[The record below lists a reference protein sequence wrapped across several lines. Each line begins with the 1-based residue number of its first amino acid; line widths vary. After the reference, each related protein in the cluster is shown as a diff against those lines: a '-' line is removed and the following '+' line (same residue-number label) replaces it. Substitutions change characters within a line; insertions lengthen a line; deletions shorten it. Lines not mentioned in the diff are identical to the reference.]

1 MFKHII
7 RINGRE
13 WFENNYPLLT
23 LAELYTRFP
32 VEYNGSGTTTIIYRF
47 TLLKFTE
54 TTRNYSHQ
62 LNNPYTILE
71 TIFLTSLN
79 QRRRPNPVSHPS
91 PWLKLHSQPI
101 KNHPPLSIE
110 NHASITIS
118 TTKKTPKLH
127 SIADFI
133 PPKKL
138 ITNFRNDL
146 HFKLHSQ
153 RRSKIIHLPLSKTAS
168 ITISSTKKT
177 LSCIPLPISSLLRN

>member
-7 RINGRE
+7 RINRRE

-91 PWLKLHSQPI
+91 PWLKLHS
-101 KNHPPLSIE
+101 H
-110 NHASITIS
+110 
-118 TTKKTPKLH
+118 
-127 SIADFI
+127 
-133 PPKKL
+133 
-138 ITNFRNDL
+138 
-146 HFKLHSQ
+146 
-153 RRSKIIHLPLSKTAS
+153 RRSKIIHLSLLKTAHQLRFQPP
-168 ITISSTKKT
+168 KKS